1 VKGVPNILYWSE
13 DPSGLV
19 AAHFSSILFSMLAL
33 EGHVTLLE
41 AYALTLFA
49 TQVRSVGRTAVHAL
63 RHQHTGASAATVAAA
78 VCALKAKQ
86 TSGQFAQVSALHT
99 VLTSICVPSPPPP
112 PFVTTLAGSP
122 RSQG

>member
-49 TQVRSVGRTAVHAL
+49 TQVRL
-63 RHQHTGASAATVAAA
+63 RARQRMHS
-78 VCALKAKQ
+78 
-86 TSGQFAQVSALHT
+86 
-99 VLTSICVPSPPPP
+99 
-112 PFVTTLAGSP
+112 
-122 RSQG
+122 